1 MAEHRESATDGEER
15 RAEFVTQIFERF
27 RRPLLRYLKDL
38 LSRREDAEDVLQDTY
53 ARLLTVTDLERSVGR
68 VRAYVFKIATNLA
81 YDRFR
86 QRRAH
91 GEHTE
96 DGLAGLV
103 AAEPSPDG
111 VVAFEQG
118 LAIVK
123 RALLELKPRCRQVF
137 LLRSYSEL
145 SYEEIGRRLGLS
157 KRTVEREMQHALDVC
172 QKRLRSGNEP

>member
-1 MAEHRESATDGEER
+1 MAEQRESATHGDAR
-15 RAEFVTQIFERF
+15 HAEFVTQIFERF

-53 ARLLTVTDLERSVGR
+53 ARLLTVTDLDRSGGR
-68 VRAYVFKIATNLA
+68 VRAYVYKIATNLA

-91 GEHTE
+91 GEHSDE
-96 DGLAGLV
+96 ALAGLV
-103 AAEPSPDG
+103 AGEPSPDG
-111 VVAFEQG
+111 VVAFEQA
-118 LAIVK
+118 LALVK

-137 LLRSYSEL
+137 LLRSYAEL
-145 SYEEIGRRLGLS
+145 SYEEIGLRLGLS

-172 QKRLRSGNEP
+172 QQRLRAGHEP